1 MLSNNSTT
9 TKSELIKILG
19 MVTAIAKQRVVSSKP
34 KSLRRLGGLMFEDS
48 IYTTHGLM
56 FEDSVD
62 RSIKC
67 KVMQLY
73 RIKIRLKIV
82 CVFSPDVKEIILKQK
97 RG

>member
-9 TKSELIKILG
+9 TKSELINFLG
-19 MVTAIAKQRVVSSKP
+19 MVTAIAKQRVVSSEP

-48 IYTTHGLM
+48 L
-56 FEDSVD
+56 D

-82 CVFSPDVKEIILKQK
+82 CVFSPDVKDIILKQK
-97 RG
+97 GG